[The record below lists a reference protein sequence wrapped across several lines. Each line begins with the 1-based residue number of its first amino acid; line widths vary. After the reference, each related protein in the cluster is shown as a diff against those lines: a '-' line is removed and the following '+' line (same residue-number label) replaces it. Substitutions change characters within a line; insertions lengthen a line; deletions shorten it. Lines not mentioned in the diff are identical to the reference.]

1 MNTLVVRLSLGPF
14 CDVIKLIWKRPKCIP
29 MLLTYLNSRGPY
41 IMLYVLRSDSK
52 KSLHTFLPITQI
64 QIALVKNHKKQ

>member
-41 IMLYVLRSDSK
+41 IMLYVLLYLPAMLV
-52 KSLHTFLPITQI
+52 LHFSQHIDLST
-64 QIALVKNHKKQ
+64 K

>member
-41 IMLYVLRSDSK
+41 IMLYLPAMLVLHFSQHIDLSTK
-52 KSLHTFLPITQI
+52 
-64 QIALVKNHKKQ
+64 